1 MSVRMDFSEQCRVIF
16 EEVGEKVERVAE
28 SEMNAIAKETAQR
41 IKTEARIKKGLHD
54 TGEYASGW
62 AVRKRGGKKIPGFTV
77 YNRTKPGLTML
88 LEFGH
93 VIRNAQGD
101 YGRVMG
107 IPHIQPAEK
116 WAEQMIL
123 RRLNQKL

>member
-1 MSVRMDFSEQCRVIF
+1 MSVRMDFSGQCRIIF

-41 IKTEARIKKGLHD
+41 IKTEARIKEGLHD
-54 TGEYASGW
+54 TGGYASGW

-77 YNRTKPGLTML
+77 YNSTKPGLTML

-101 YGRVMG
+101 YGRVTG